1 MSTIRT
7 RTIAITPSLERW
19 LRWVANAE
27 ETTAETILHTAVTN
41 ALLSKY
47 PTLTSIEAEYE
58 TAQAKNWKDAG
69 DQLKA
74 FLI

>member
-27 ETTAETILHTAVTN
+27 ETTAETIINVEVTG
-41 ALLSKY
+41 ALLARY
-47 PTLTSIEAEYE
+47 PKLAAIEAEYE
-58 TAQAKNWKDAG
+58 TAQAKNWKEASDK
-69 DQLKA
+69 LKES
-74 FLI
+74 L

>member
-27 ETTAETILHTAVTN
+27 ETKAETILNIEVTD
-41 ALLSKY
+41 ALLTRY
-47 PTLTSIEAEYE
+47 PKLAAIEAEYVA
-58 TAQAKNWKDAG
+58 TRAKNWKEASDK
-69 DQLKA
+69 LKES
-74 FLI
+74 L

>member
-27 ETTAETILHTAVTN
+27 ETTAETILNVEVTA
-41 ALLSKY
+41 ALLARHPK
-47 PTLTSIEAEYE
+47 LAAIEEAYE
-58 TAQAKNWKDAG
+58 TAQAANWKEASDK
-69 DQLKA
+69 LKEG
-74 FLI
+74 L

>member
-27 ETTAETILHTAVTN
+27 ETTAETILNVEVTD
-41 ALLSKY
+41 ALLTRY
-47 PTLTSIEAEYE
+47 PKLAVIEAEYVA
-58 TAQAKNWKDAG
+58 TRAKNWKEASDK
-69 DQLKA
+69 LKES
-74 FLI
+74 L

>member
-27 ETTAETILHTAVTN
+27 ETTAETILHVEVTA
-41 ALLSKY
+41 ALLARHPK
-47 PTLTSIEAEYE
+47 LAAIEAEYVA
-58 TAQAKNWKDAG
+58 TRAKNWKEASDK
-69 DQLKA
+69 LKER
-74 FLI
+74 L